1 MKKLLIK
8 ASAVILL
15 TGMGFGTMNHVQ
27 ARMTGSLRNQAKLR
41 VNNIRDTFKN
51 YTNDTE
57 ANYYLRLALSGKKSE
72 VEKTINDYR
81 EKCQSRYENDEIV
94 SNY

>member
-15 TGMGFGTMNHVQ
+15 TGMGFGTMNNVQ
-27 ARMTGSLRNQAKLR
+27 AAKRTSLKSRIELR
-41 VNNIRDTFKN
+41 INNIRDTFKN

>member
-27 ARMTGSLRNQAKLR
+27 AAKRTSLKSRIELR
-41 VNNIRDTFKN
+41 INNIRDSFKD
-51 YTNDTE
+51 YTNDDE
-57 ANYYLRLALSGKKSE
+57 AKYYLRLALSGERLTK
-72 VEKTINDYR
+72 VLDDYR
-81 EKCQSRYENDEIV
+81 EECLRRYEINDTTF